1 MVSRSVLLRILIL
14 TSREIAAYMQRNFS
28 GKLERDSIYIA
39 GLTVLEYSC
48 ENLIWELLTLR
59 VDCFDKKIV

>member
-14 TSREIAAYMQRNFS
+14 TSREIAAYMQGNFA

-48 ENLIWELLTLR
+48 ENLIWKLLTLR